1 MAFVHDGLADDPTL
15 SSYTHDSRPLV
26 NGFLSR
32 RDDVGGENGEGL
44 RKSIA
49 RPSPADSIRSAH
61 MYTTI
66 NKRTDGSGNTPTPSR
81 VPNWQLPSR
90 ATREGKW
97 IAGVEWLTFSLS
109 LVREKVLSYVGSP
122 WEFDTSGLAR
132 YPLPFASCRRLVPHP
147 STTPTSSDGRL
158 LLLPPWK
165 KRVTWV
171 E

>member
-66 NKRTDGSGNTPTPSR
+66 KGQTAVETRQHHLESRTGNYQ
-81 VPNWQLPSR
+81 VGQHAKANGLPESN
-90 ATREGKW
+90 
-97 IAGVEWLTFSLS
+97 
-109 LVREKVLSYVGSP
+109 
-122 WEFDTSGLAR
+122 D
-132 YPLPFASCRRLVPHP
+132 
-147 STTPTSSDGRL
+147 
-158 LLLPPWK
+158 
-165 KRVTWV
+165 
-171 E
+171 